1 MQCDIQ
7 DYVKGS
13 ANRLKKILPEAINEA
28 QSAFVPGRLI
38 TDNILVA
45 FETMHTIDQRR
56 KGKEGLMAIKLD
68 RSKVYDRVEWP

>member
-13 ANRLKKILPEAINEA
+13 ANHLKKNLPEAINEA
-28 QSAFVPGRLI
+28 QSAFIPRRLI
-38 TDNILVA
+38 IDNILVA

>member
-13 ANRLKKILPEAINEA
+13 AKRLKKILPKAINEA
-28 QSAFVPGRLI
+28 QSAFVSGRLI
-38 TDNILVA
+38 IDNILVA
-45 FETMHTIDQRR
+45 FETMHTIDQWR

-68 RSKVYDRVEWP
+68 RSKVYDWVEWP